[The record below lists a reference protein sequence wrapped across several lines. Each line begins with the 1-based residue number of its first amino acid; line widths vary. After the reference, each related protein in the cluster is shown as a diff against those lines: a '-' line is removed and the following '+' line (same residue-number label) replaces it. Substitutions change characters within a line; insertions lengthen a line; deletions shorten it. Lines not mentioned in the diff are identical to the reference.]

1 MKNIKLFNRY
11 LIAAILSVL
20 TVEVATT
27 AISSHNTTGKMQIIA
42 AEDSSKS
49 GTGG

>member
-1 MKNIKLFNRY
+1 MKTIKLFNRY

-20 TVEVATT
+20 TVVVATT
-27 AISSHNTTGKMQIIA
+27 AISSHGNSKMQIIA